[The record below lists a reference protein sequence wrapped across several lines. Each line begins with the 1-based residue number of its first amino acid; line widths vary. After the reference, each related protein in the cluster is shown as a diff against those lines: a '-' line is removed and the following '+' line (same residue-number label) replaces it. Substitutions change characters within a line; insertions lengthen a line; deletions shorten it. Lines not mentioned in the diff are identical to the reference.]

1 LDLHSDELSTPAT
14 ISASVVRNPLPS
26 SHADGTISLFHSAD
40 HIVTHEL
47 FNKQIEVLSGS
58 VNRKLSDDLEQFK
71 QSLQV
76 ENEEEIAPVNPEVYA
91 SGLII
96 NGFTPNPS
104 KKRETESLC
113 HAIKQFKVSVVIVI
127 DYEKL
132 EKDIVLGVKDS
143 NLKIIKVPKSPGIQ
157 SHLHSSIDEQS
168 NQMYQAY

>member
-1 LDLHSDELSTPAT
+1 M
-14 ISASVVRNPLPS
+14 
-26 SHADGTISLFHSAD
+26 
-40 HIVTHEL
+40 
-47 FNKQIEVLSGS
+47 
-58 VNRKLSDDLEQFK
+58 
-71 QSLQV
+71 
-76 ENEEEIAPVNPEVYA
+76 NPEVYA

-113 HAIKQFKVSVVIVI
+113 QAIKQFKVSVVIVI

-157 SHLHSSIDEQS
+157 SHLHSSSRARCIRLTRTTSEAS
-168 NQMYQAY
+168 TTIFI

>member
-1 LDLHSDELSTPAT
+1 
-14 ISASVVRNPLPS
+14 
-26 SHADGTISLFHSAD
+26 
-40 HIVTHEL
+40 
-47 FNKQIEVLSGS
+47 
-58 VNRKLSDDLEQFK
+58 
-71 QSLQV
+71 
-76 ENEEEIAPVNPEVYA
+76 VNPEVYA

-113 HAIKQFKVSVVIVI
+113 HAIKQFKVSIVIVI

-157 SHLHSSIDEQS
+157 SHLHSSIEEQ
-168 NQMYQAY
+168 

>member
-1 LDLHSDELSTPAT
+1 MRS
-14 ISASVVRNPLPS
+14 PLTR
-26 SHADGTISLFHSAD
+26 SHADGTTSLFHSAD

-58 VNRKLSDDLEQFK
+58 VNSKLSNDLEQFN

-76 ENEEEIAPVNPEVYA
+76 ENEEVIAPVNPEVYA

-113 HAIKQFKVSVVIVI
+113 HAIKQFKVHVVLVI

-143 NLKIIKVPKSPGIQ
+143 SLKIIKVPKSPGIQ
-157 SHLHSSIDEQS
+157 SRLHSSIW
-168 NQMYQAY
+168 